1 MSPSGADA
9 DLDAADPVL
18 GSGARS
24 DSESLRSS
32 LTGAG
37 VSHRSWQ
44 ERGRDWCADT
54 KNARTRRVLQFA
66 AGALAVFIIVV
77 MLVIYAHHR
86 DEPDAVTYPVRLP
99 LSVRP
104 SLYTMELNASLAA
117 ETFSG
122 TMDIDVL
129 FVEASAQVLLHAVD
143 LRISDVTLT
152 VAGSALRPQSHGYT
166 GQHDLYLVQMSHV
179 VAAGTSARLH
189 LRFAGLIL
197 PTLAGFYLSTYTT
210 AAGETRTIASTQ
222 FESTDARRAF
232 PCFDEPSF
240 KANFSIALVT
250 EAGKRVL
257 SNMPP
262 KQAEPEAVAPGWQR
276 VAFETSVRM
285 STYLVA
291 WAITDFVSVEG
302 TTKRGVPVRVW
313 TAPEKLSQTGV
324 ALKAG
329 IAALDRYE
337 DFFKVVYP
345 LPKQDMV
352 AIPNFPVGAM
362 ENCK

>member
-1 MSPSGADA
+1 
-9 DLDAADPVL
+9 
-18 GSGARS
+18 
-24 DSESLRSS
+24 
-32 LTGAG
+32 
-37 VSHRSWQ
+37 
-44 ERGRDWCADT
+44 
-54 KNARTRRVLQFA
+54 
-66 AGALAVFIIVV
+66 
-77 MLVIYAHHR
+77 
-86 DEPDAVTYPVRLP
+86 
-99 LSVRP
+99 
-104 SLYTMELNASLAA
+104 
-117 ETFSG
+117 
-122 TMDIDVL
+122 MDIDVL
-129 FVEASAQVLLHAVD
+129 FAEPSAQVLLHAVD

-152 VAGSALRPQSHGYT
+152 VAGSVLQPQSHGYT
-166 GQHDLYLVQMSHV
+166 GQHDLYLVQMAHV
-179 VAAGTSARLH
+179 VTAGTSARLR
-189 LRFAGLIL
+189 LRFAGFIL

-262 KQAEPEAVAPGWQR
+262 TLPDPEPVAPGWQR
-276 VAFETSVRM
+276 VQFETSVRM

-291 WAITDFVSVEG
+291 WAITDFVCVEG
-302 TTKRGVPVRVW
+302 RTKRGVPVRVW
-313 TAPEKLSQTGV
+313 TAPEKLSQTDV

-329 IAALDRYE
+329 VDALNRYE

-362 ENCK
+362 ENCKQHTRTHRQASLLCNAASQSSSLRSARSPPFLTRCPGVRGPGDLPRVRPAGEQRVARGHDRAERGDDRGARTGAPVVRQPRHHAVVERPLAK